1 MELRKLEITT
11 TSRKPYKTS
20 ILPRNLTDIVQHRND
35 ISSVAIM
42 RKHGE
47 LDEVNAEVGLII
59 LNIFKHYGESIEPQ
73 IGLSLR
79 DTLIKLGY
87 MLTSL
92 DFHLFKQYAMEG
104 KYKNRVDIIED
115 KEFAIKF
122 FKLTPDTLVDWFKI
136 YIFDRGEEFARLQA
150 KPKIQGVSE
159 VTAKYV
165 ELIKPFIK
173 DVYEDKLKE
182 KPDFKK
188 TEPVLSPEDQYKK
201 DLKDK
206 VQSIY
211 NEFKAL
217 QVEQNS
223 RIVEVNG
230 KFYDYNEYLKLRTN
244 GNNTN

>member
-1 MELRKLEITT
+1 MSDLVKLQQSSDKLNSIALLRKEGGL
-11 TSRKPYKTS
+11 SMDVVYVKLQKTVLD
-20 ILPRNLTDIVQHRND
+20 IFDYFGENLHSTQFDMVIND
-35 ISSVAIM
+35 IENV
-42 RKHGE
+42 
-47 LDEVNAEVGLII
+47 
-59 LNIFKHYGESIEPQ
+59 
-73 IGLSLR
+73 
-79 DTLIKLGY
+79 GY
-87 MLTSL
+87 MLNGADL
-92 DFHLFKQYAMEG
+92 DIFAANCKRGL
-104 KYKNRVDIIED
+104 YKNRVETIEG

-122 FKLTPDTLVDWFKI
+122 FKLTPDVLIDWLKV

-182 KPDFKK
+182 KQDVKK

-223 RIVEVNG
+223 RLVEVNG
-230 KFYDYNEYLKLRTN
+230 KFYDYNGYLKLRT
-244 GNNTN
+244 T